1 MRNVIIIGS
10 GPAGY
15 TAAIYLGRAGL
26 APLLFEG
33 DVVGG
38 QLTTTTEVENFP
50 GFPDGI
56 MGPDLM
62 VAMKR
67 QAEKF
72 GTETVA
78 RMVTAVDFSKRPFIV
93 TAGDRVEKAQA
104 VIVATG
110 ASARRLGLES
120 ERRLYG
126 RGVSACATCDGFF
139 FKNKRVAV
147 VGGGDAAMEET
158 VFLTKFAS
166 HVTLLVRRDALRASK
181 AMQERVLGNPKISI
195 RWNAL
200 VEEVLGVEEGHVTG
214 LRLKDAKT
222 GELSELP
229 VDGVFTAIGHAPNT
243 GLFGSSLETD
253 HLGYIVTHGGTA
265 TSVAGVFACGDVQ
278 DARYRQAISAAGS
291 GCVAALDVQRFL
303 AEQP

>member
-62 VAMKR
+62 AAMKR

-78 RMVTAVDFSKRPFIV
+78 RMVTAVEFSKRPFIV

-110 ASARRLGLES
+110 ASAKRLGLES